1 MVVTKLMWTSL
12 DLFEKSHRYMWT
24 NPIEWNSTR
33 GKFRHNKLSAALL
46 PWLGSILSIILSGGA
61 PTLILLCS
69 QLFGYINLPLR
80 ELIISVVIT
89 VLSWFGVIVEI
100 LLLTLGTTLVSPI
113 NFLID
118 LERKLTSEY
127 AIPTGRL
134 DVLGIVL
141 NISVVAFAIYPVTF
155 IFFLYT
161 DLDPLYLFG
170 KYVVNKGPPCFFIL
184 TTIARP
190 FVVLPFLQICRLF
203 SILFSGLTVGC
214 HLILSNISWMER
226 TSRVGPLLA
235 RVLRNHA
242 ILQIILQ
249 SIENAV
255 SALIAIIMLAGF
267 LLSILFNFTTIKMYH
282 VIPMPLYLFFPAVGI
297 LIPMI
302 IQVMLPMLIEV
313 YEGEVLLHRR
323 WRCALWLRHGN
334 IKYLKRRLT
343 GVKVLRMYAGI
354 KCHLFYFVKKST
366 KATYYYAIWSY
377 TISAMLSIRVVGA
390 G

>member
-1 MVVTKLMWTSL
+1 MMVVTKLMWTSL
-12 DLFEKSHRYMWT
+12 DLFEKSYRYMWT
-24 NPIEWNSTR
+24 NPMEWNSTR
-33 GKFRHNKLSAALL
+33 GKFQHNKLSAALL
-46 PWLGSILSIILSGGA
+46 PWVGSILSIILSGGG

-80 ELIISVVIT
+80 ELIISVVIM
-89 VLSWFGVIVEI
+89 VLSWFGVIVEV
-100 LLLTLGTTLVSPI
+100 LLLTLGTTLVSPM

-127 AIPTGRL
+127 PISTKTGRL

-155 IFFLYT
+155 IFFLTT

-170 KYVVNKGPPCFFIL
+170 KYVVNKGPPCLLIL
-184 TTIARP
+184 TNIARP
-190 FVVLPFLQICRLF
+190 LVVMPFLQICRLF

-214 HLILSNISWMER
+214 HLILSNISWMEA
-226 TSRVGPLLA
+226 TSRIGVPLLA
-235 RVLRNHA
+235 RVLINHA
-242 ILQIILQ
+242 ILQIVLQ

-255 SALIAIIMLAGF
+255 SSLIAIIMLAGF

-282 VIPMPLYLFFPAVGI
+282 VTPMPLYLFFPAVGI

-302 IQVMLPMLIEV
+302 IQVMLPMLIDV
-313 YEGEVLLHRR
+313 YEGEVVLHRR
-323 WRCALWLRHGN
+323 WRCALWLRRGN

-343 GVKVLRMYAGI
+343 GVKVLRMYAE
-354 KCHLFYFVKKST
+354 
-366 KATYYYAIWSY
+366 
-377 TISAMLSIRVVGA
+377 
-390 G
+390 